1 MQTLVQQL
9 ISDPV
14 AFSYTSTVNKE
25 TEENIH
31 NTDQD
36 FVKTVQQLISKPNWF
51 FL

>member
-1 MQTLVQQL
+1 VQQL

-14 AFSYTSTVNKE
+14 AFSYASTVNKE

-31 NTDQD
+31 DNDQD
-36 FVKTVQQLISKPNWF
+36 FVKTMQQLISKPNWF